1 MAAQIGT
8 LVALLLRIANE
19 QTSPYGF
26 LRGIAGSNFTKTI
39 NGDGTVL
46 ISTSTGGSAATF
58 TLPAGTDPSSV
69 AAWAELAMQNLDTGV
84 DAPIQWDSQGNPTN
98 VPTIRQVPNSQRRAS
113 YAQFPNCQH

>member
-8 LVALLLRIANE
+8 LVALLLRIAKE
-19 QTSPYGF
+19 QVSPYGF
-26 LRGIAGSNFTKTI
+26 LRGIAGANFTTTI

-58 TLPAGTDPSSV
+58 TLPAGTDPASV
-69 AAWAELAMQNLDTGV
+69 ATWAELAMETLDTGI
-84 DAPIQWDSQGNPTN
+84 DAPIQWNENGTPTV
-98 VPTIRQVPNSQRRAS
+98 VPSIRQVPNSQRRAS